1 MHTRKIAKILCTQ
14 ENCINITHSRK
25 IEEISGTQEKDIL
38 QSQVDAFLDETS
50 YKFDKVL
57 YNKLL
62 GDLLVELIL
71 ITILMLC

>member
-1 MHTRKIAKILCTQ
+1 MKKYHAHKKK
-14 ENCINITHSRK
+14 H
-25 IEEISGTQEKDIL
+25 IL

-57 YNKLL
+57 YNRLL
-62 GDLLVELIL
+62 ADLVELIL

>member
-1 MHTRKIAKILCTQ
+1 MKKYHAHKKKL
-14 ENCINITHSRK
+14 
-25 IEEISGTQEKDIL
+25 IL

-57 YNKLL
+57 YNRLL